1 MPSETT
7 VWLSVVLVFAAVVAK
22 IATANFLAAQRKQLA
37 DLQTALRKIQ
47 EKLQTILE
55 QARSAKTTSSFISA
69 GRLR

>member
-7 VWLSVVLVFAAVVAK
+7 VWLSVILVFAAVVAK

-47 EKLQTILE
+47 EKLQAVLE
-55 QARSAKTTSSFISA
+55 QARSAKDNLLFY
-69 GRLR
+69 GCRF